1 MYYEMYI
8 HYMYMYY
15 INPYINMLMQM
26 FENISI
32 VLQMHIFNYH
42 WLLIIILSDQ
52 KIKSQLQITCII
64 GHRINPLVIK

>member
-26 FENISI
+26 FENILI
-32 VLQMHIFNYH
+32 VMQMHIFNYH
-42 WLLIIILSDQ
+42 WLLIIILSDL
-52 KIKSQLQITCII
+52 KTKSQLQITCSI